1 MGFMDKA
8 KKLAEQAQEKIDEVQ
23 TKFNESQQAKAG
35 GDQTGEPDK
44 HGHPTDASA
53 PPPTAA
59 TAGTPEAPVTPPTAA
74 PGAPVAPPAPPAPP
88 VEEARPPTPPSAPVE
103 DPAGPGGAQDDGP
116 PKMSQGDP
124 LAG

>member
-8 KKLAEQAQEKIDEVQ
+8 KKFAEQAQEKIDEVQ

-35 GDQTGEPDK
+35 GDQTGEPVEYDK
-44 HGHPTDASA
+44 HGRPTDASA
-53 PPPTAA
+53 PPSAA
-59 TAGTPEAPVTPPTAA
+59 AGTPE
-74 PGAPVAPPAPPAPP
+74 APVAPPAPPVPP
-88 VEEARPPTPPSAPVE
+88 VEEARPPKPPSGPVE
-103 DPAGPGGAQDDGP
+103 DPAAPGGAQDDGP

>member
-8 KKLAEQAQEKIDEVQ
+8 KKIAEQAQEKLDEVQ

-35 GDQTGEPDK
+35 GAEADAPVEDDAHGRATGA
-44 HGHPTDASA
+44 GASA
-53 PPPTAA
+53 PTAP
-59 TAGTPEAPVTPPTAA
+59 AGTPEAPVAPVEPAA
-74 PGAPVAPPAPPAPP
+74 PAAA
-88 VEEARPPTPPSAPVE
+88 EARPPKSPSGPVE
-103 DPAGPGGAQDDGP
+103 DPEAPGAGPDDAP